1 MNHRAMEEIT
11 FRLKGVGVSQ
21 GIAIGKAF
29 VVQKGPVS
37 IPYYTLWSDE
47 AIEEECQRFEEA
59 VRLVEEDLFGIKEG
73 LKNDLRQ
80 YASLLDAYRLM
91 LRDRLIYDGTLSLIR
106 EKQLNALW
114 ALSLT
119 LSKAR
124 EIFDGQ
130 DRFADRFYDIGS
142 VIDRLM
148 RKLSGGQE
156 DIFSLI
162 RERSILVT
170 HDLSPSDAA
179 QLPLEKVM
187 AFVLDI
193 GGKTSHT
200 AIIARSL
207 NIPAVMA
214 TEQAS
219 KKIQTGDLLI
229 VDGTSGQ
236 VIINPSEEDI
246 QHYIELQLRLD
257 TYLRDI
263 AREASLPA
271 VTRDGFR
278 VVVEANIELL
288 EEIVTAKDNGADGIG
303 LFRTEFGFMNRDD
316 LPTEEEL
323 YQEYKQLA
331 ELMAPGEVIIRTLD
345 VGSDKLSAWFPPLHE
360 PNPAL
365 GLRSVRFCLR
375 HPEIMKIQMK
385 AILRTGA
392 IAGNVK
398 MMFPLISGIGEWRA
412 VKKILREAQEELWR
426 FRIPFDENMP
436 IGIMVEVPSAVAIAD
451 LLARE
456 VDFFSIGTNDL
467 IQYALAIDRQNEHVA
482 HLFEALHPAILRML
496 HFVVREG
503 HRAGISVSL
512 CGEMAGE
519 PFYVPILLGL
529 GFDKLSMNPQS
540 IPRVKNL
547 IRRSS
552 KDQCEAL
559 VKEVLRKDTAED
571 IRGLLMETVEKQFP
585 EEYHFFHSGFV
596 V

>member
-1 MNHRAMEEIT
+1 MGDMA

-29 VVQKGPVS
+29 VIQRGPVS

-47 AIEEECQRFEEA
+47 AVEEECRRFKEA
-59 VRLVEEDLFGIKEG
+59 VRFVEEDLTVIKNS
-73 LKNDLRQ
+73 LRNDLRQ

-91 LRDRLIYDGTLSLIR
+91 LRDRLIFDGTLELIR

-119 LSKAR
+119 LAKAR
-124 EIFDGQ
+124 EIFDGS
-130 DRFADRFYDIGS
+130 DSLRFADRFYDVGS
-142 VIDRLM
+142 VVDRLM
-148 RKLSGGQE
+148 RKLSGSHE

-170 HDLSPSDAA
+170 YDLSPSDAA

-219 KKIQTGDLLI
+219 NKIQTGDFLI

-236 VIINPSEEDI
+236 VIVNPSEEDI
-246 QHYIELQLRLD
+246 QYYVELQLRLD
-257 TYLRDI
+257 NYLRDI
-263 AREASLPA
+263 ARKASFPA

-278 VVVEANIELL
+278 VIVEANIELL
-288 EEIVTAKDNGADGIG
+288 EEIVAAKDNGADGIG
-303 LFRTEFGFMNRDD
+303 LFRTEFGFMNRED

-323 YQEYKQLA
+323 YQEYRQLA

-345 VGSDKLSAWFPPLHE
+345 VGSDKLSAWFPPLYE

-365 GLRSVRFCLR
+365 GLRSVRFCLK

-392 IAGNVK
+392 VAGNVK
-398 MMFPLISGIGEWRA
+398 MMFPLVSSIGEWRA
-412 VKKILREAQEELWR
+412 VKRMLGEAKEELRR

-482 HLFEALHPAILRML
+482 HLFDALHPAILRML
-496 HFVVREG
+496 NFVVKEG

-552 KDQCEAL
+552 QRQCRSL
-559 VKEVLRKDTAED
+559 VKEALQRDTSES
-571 IRGLLMETVEKQFP
+571 IKEFLMETVRKEFP

>member
-1 MNHRAMEEIT
+1 MGESSRKI
-11 FRLKGVGVSQ
+11 KGVGVSQ

-29 VVQKGPVS
+29 VVRRGPVS

-47 AIEEECQRFEEA
+47 AIDEECKRFEEA
-59 VRLVEEDLFGIKEG
+59 VRLVDEDLSGIKKS
-73 LKNDLRQ
+73 LRNDLRE

-91 LRDRLIYDGTLSLIR
+91 LRDKIIYDGTLELIR

-119 LSKAR
+119 FEKFR
-124 EIFDGQ
+124 KIFD
-130 DRFADRFYDIGS
+130 DSESANVADRVYDVGS
-142 VIDRLM
+142 VVDRLM
-148 RKLSGGQE
+148 RRLSGSQD
-156 DIFSLI
+156 DIFSPI
-162 RERSILVT
+162 KERSILVT
-170 HDLSPSDAA
+170 YDLSPSDAA

-214 TEQAS
+214 TGQAS

-229 VDGTSGQ
+229 VDGTSGE
-236 VIINPSEEDI
+236 VLVNPSEDEI
-246 QHYIELQLRLD
+246 QHYVELQLSLD

-263 AREASLPA
+263 ARKSSLPA
-271 VTRDGFR
+271 ITRDGIR

-288 EEIVTAKDNGADGIG
+288 EEIVAAKDSGAEGIG
-303 LFRTEFGFMNRDD
+303 LFRTEFGFMNRDE

-323 YQEYKQLA
+323 FHEYRQLA

-345 VGSDKLSAWFPPLHE
+345 VGSDKLSAWFPLLYE

-365 GLRSVRFCLR
+365 GLRSIRFCLK
-375 HPEIMKIQMK
+375 HPEIFKMQMK
-385 AILRTGA
+385 AILR
-392 IAGNVK
+392 AGSVAKNVR
-398 MMFPLISGIGEWRA
+398 MMFPLVSGVGELRA
-412 VKKILREAQEELWR
+412 VKAILREVKEELQR
-426 FRIPFDENMP
+426 ARIPFDEGML
-436 IGIMVEVPSAVAIAD
+436 IGIMIEVPSAVAIAD
-451 LLARE
+451 LLAGE
-456 VDFFSIGTNDL
+456 VDFFSVGTNDL

-482 HLFEALHPAILRML
+482 HLFDALHPGILRML
-496 HFVVREG
+496 HVTVREG
-503 HRAGISVSL
+503 HRAGIPVSV

-547 IRRSS
+547 ISRSF
-552 KDQCEAL
+552 KKQCESFVQEIL
-559 VKEVLRKDTAED
+559 NKDTPED
-571 IRGLLMETVEKQFP
+571 IHELLMETIAKQFP
-585 EEYHFFHSGFV
+585 EEYHFFHSGFLV
-596 V
+596 

>member
-1 MNHRAMEEIT
+1 MDDVA
-11 FRLKGVGVSQ
+11 FRLKGIGVSQ

-47 AIEEECQRFEEA
+47 AVDEECRRFEEA
-59 VRLVEEDLFGIKEG
+59 VKSVDADLAAIKES

-80 YASLLDAYRLM
+80 YASLLDAHRLM
-91 LRDRLIYDGTLSLIR
+91 LRDRLIYDGTLELIR
-106 EKQLNALW
+106 DKQLNALW

-119 LSKAR
+119 LAKAR

-130 DRFADRFYDIGS
+130 DSTNLADRFYDVGS
-142 VIDRLM
+142 VVDRLM
-148 RKLSGGQE
+148 RKLSGSHE
-156 DIFSLI
+156 DIFSMI

-207 NIPAVMA
+207 NIPAIMA

-219 KKIQTGDLLI
+219 KRIQTGDLLI
-229 VDGTSGQ
+229 VDGTSGY
-236 VIINPSEEDI
+236 VVVNPSEEDI
-246 QHYIELQLRLD
+246 QHYVELQLGLD

-263 AREASLPA
+263 TRKAALPA
-271 VTRDGFR
+271 TTRDGVR
-278 VVVEANIELL
+278 VIVEANIELL
-288 EEIVTAKDNGADGIG
+288 EEIVSAKDSGAEGIG
-303 LFRTEFGFMNRDD
+303 LFRTEFGFMNRED

-323 YQEYKQLA
+323 YQEYRQLA

-345 VGSDKLSAWFPPLHE
+345 VGSDKLSNWFPPLYE

-365 GLRSVRFCLR
+365 GLRSVRFCLKY
-375 HPEIMKIQMK
+375 PDIMKMQMR
-385 AILRTGA
+385 AILRAGA
-392 IAGNVK
+392 ADGNVK

-412 VKKILREAQEELWR
+412 VKAIIKEVKEELVR
-426 FRIPFDENMP
+426 ARIPFDENMP
-436 IGIMVEVPSAVAIAD
+436 IGIMIEVPSAIAIAD

-496 HFVVREG
+496 NFTVREG
-503 HRAGISVSL
+503 HRAGIPVSI

-529 GFDKLSMNPQS
+529 GLDKLSMNPQS

-547 IRRSS
+547 ISRSFR
-552 KDQCEAL
+552 KQCEVL
-559 VKEVLRKDTAED
+559 VKAALQCDTAED
-571 IRGLLMETVEKQFP
+571 IRELLMRTVADQFP

-596 V
+596 T

>member
-1 MNHRAMEEIT
+1 MGEFT

-29 VVQKGPVS
+29 VIQKGFVS

-47 AIEEECQRFEEA
+47 AVKEECLRFEEA
-59 VRLVEEDLFGIKEG
+59 VKLVDEDLANIKKN

-91 LRDRLIYDGTLSLIR
+91 LKDRLIYEGTLKLIK

-130 DRFADRFYDIGS
+130 DSSHFADKFYDVGS

-148 RKLSGGQE
+148 RKLSGSQE

-170 HDLSPSDAA
+170 YDLSPSDAA

-236 VIINPSEEDI
+236 VIVNPSEEDI
-246 QHYIELQLRLD
+246 QYYVELQLKLD
-257 TYLRDI
+257 AYIRDI
-263 AREASLPA
+263 TRKASFPA
-271 VTRDGFR
+271 ITVDGFP
-278 VVVEANIELL
+278 VIVEANIELL
-288 EEIVTAKDNGADGIG
+288 EEIVAAKDSGADGIG
-303 LFRTEFGFMNRDD
+303 LFRTEFGFMNREE

-323 YQEYKQLA
+323 YQEYRQLA

-345 VGSDKLSAWFPPLHE
+345 VGSDKLSQWFPPLYE

-365 GLRSVRFCLR
+365 GLRSVRFCLKY
-375 HPEIMKIQMK
+375 PEIMKLQMK

-392 IAGNVK
+392 VAHNVK
-398 MMFPLISGIGEWRA
+398 MMFPLISGIRELRD
-412 VKKILREAQEELWR
+412 VKKILREAKEELWR
-426 FRIPFDENMP
+426 FRIPFDETMP

-467 IQYALAIDRQNEHVA
+467 IQYSLAIDRQNEHVA
-482 HLFEALHPAILRML
+482 HLFDALHPGILRML

-503 HRAGISVSL
+503 HKAGISVSL

-547 IRRSS
+547 IGRSL
-552 KDQCEAL
+552 KRQCEEL
-559 VKEVLRKDTAED
+559 VKEVLQKDTAED
-571 IRGLLMETVEKQFP
+571 IREMLIKTVERQFP
-585 EEYHFFHSGFV
+585 EEYHFFYSGFV